1 MTQKANARRLGNGG
15 SHHILLSLIILFLA
29 IVGAWS
35 LHNWYKAG
43 TVKQNLV
50 LMLADFQ
57 GSADS
62 VITNRIDK
70 QAVDK
75 KISEIRQIITKYEA
89 NQ

>member
-35 LHNWYKAG
+35 LYNWYKAG

-57 GSADS
+57 GNADS
-62 VITNRIDK
+62 VITSRLDR
-70 QAVDK
+70 QAVDE
-75 KISEIRQIITKYEA
+75 KIREIRDIIAKYDE
-89 NQ
+89 NE